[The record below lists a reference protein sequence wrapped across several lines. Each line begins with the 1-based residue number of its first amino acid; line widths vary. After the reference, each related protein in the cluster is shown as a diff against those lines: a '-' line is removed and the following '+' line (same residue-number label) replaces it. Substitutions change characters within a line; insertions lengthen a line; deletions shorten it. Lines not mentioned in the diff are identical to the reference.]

1 MQNLEDKPWKMEEVL
16 PRLAEG
22 ELEKSVEAVQ
32 GKDKGGMRRLPPE
45 RGGTQRQMAAASVHK
60 DVLLDPKELHKRET
74 DCAHANVD
82 TLVGG
87 SESTSSGEIAP
98 ETLC

>member
-16 PRLAEG
+16 PRLKEG

-45 RGGTQRQMAAASVHK
+45 SPLGF
-60 DVLLDPKELHKRET
+60 DKR
-74 DCAHANVD
+74 N
-82 TLVGG
+82 GR
-87 SESTSSGEIAP
+87 
-98 ETLC
+98 